1 MEKNMQE
8 YLKELS
14 EEYINLTF
22 DKNTYEKMISEIAK
36 IIKLRLKSDTKIEK
50 IKKVLEEHPD
60 ERQR

>member
-22 DKNTYEKMISEIAK
+22 DKNTYEKMLSEIQK
-36 IIKLRLKSDTKIEK
+36 IIKSGIKDENKILK
-50 IKKVLEEHPD
+50 IKKVFSENEK
-60 ERQR
+60 